1 MNVNR
6 FLAAT
11 IAQLKMTFRRRITL
25 FWSLVFPMILMTL
38 LGLLFGRSISAGTIA
53 LVPVHAA
60 APQAVMHVLE
70 HTKGVTVK
78 TSPTA
83 AKAIQ
88 QVKNGDR
95 DAAVVFVPTGSGSYR
110 VRLFTSNTSADQAGI
125 IKGIVLGATEGVS
138 VAATGRAPA
147 LVFQP
152 QSVDS
157 SSLTYIDFLL
167 PGIVALSI
175 MISAVIG
182 LSTVLVNWRQR
193 GILRRLK
200 LTPIPLAEFFA
211 ARVTAS
217 LVVAIMQVAVLLL
230 FGRIAFG
237 VHISATAWA
246 AIPVAL
252 AGCLCFLAMGFAIGS
267 IVSDPET
274 GDAVGNVVTNPMM
287 FLSGT
292 FFPVAAMPVYIQ
304 QIARVLPLYYM
315 TNGLRDTTVRGL
327 PLSHVM
333 SDIAV
338 LLVMTLGLALVGLRT
353 FRWEPKTKTSR
364 TRSRRRRSTNVPA
377 DSPIRQE
384 GERAL

>member
-1 MNVNR
+1 VNLHR
-6 FLAAT
+6 FLSAT
-11 IAQLKMTFRRRITL
+11 VAQLKMTFRRRITL
-25 FWSLVFPMILMTL
+25 FWSLIFPMILMTL

-53 LVPVHAA
+53 VVPVHAA
-60 APQAVMHVLE
+60 APQAVVQVLE
-70 HTKGVTVK
+70 RTHGVTVK
-78 TSPTA
+78 TAPTA
-83 AKAIQ
+83 AKAIE
-88 QVKNGDR
+88 QVRNGDR
-95 DAAVVFVPTGSGSYR
+95 DAAIVFVPTGGGSYR

-125 IKGIVLGATEGVS
+125 IKGIVLGATDGVS
-138 VAATGRAPA
+138 VAATGRSPA

-157 SSLTYIDFLL
+157 ASLTYIDFLL

-182 LSTVLVNWRQR
+182 LSTVMVNWRQR

-200 LTPIPLAEFFA
+200 LTPIPLTEFFA

-237 VHISATAWA
+237 VHISTTAWA

-353 FRWEPKTKTSR
+353 FRWEPKTKSSR
-364 TRSRRRRSTNVPA
+364 AHSRRRRSSNVPA
-377 DSPIRQE
+377 ESAIRQE